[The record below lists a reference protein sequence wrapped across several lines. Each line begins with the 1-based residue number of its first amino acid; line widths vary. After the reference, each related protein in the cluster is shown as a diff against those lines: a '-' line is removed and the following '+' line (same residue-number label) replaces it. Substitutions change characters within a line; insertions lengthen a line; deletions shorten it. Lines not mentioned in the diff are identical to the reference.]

1 VQWPRVSLISP
12 LRGLENLVTDYQFKL
27 QPVANLL
34 YFFIDLCPMLL
45 PGDEAA
51 SQSRLLVGGLNVRRG
66 EVVDRNLLYL
76 FSGRVRSPLVEL
88 QFALR

>member
-45 PGDEAA
+45 PRDETA
-51 SQSRLLVGGLNVRRG
+51 SQSSLLVGGLNIRPV
-66 EVVDRNLLYL
+66 EVVDRNLLGL
-76 FSGRVRSPLVEL
+76 VFCLLVEL
-88 QFALR
+88 QFALQ